1 MQDDCFL
8 QVPTHVKYQK
18 IIEADLMVT
27 KLFAHDIDDKGKH
40 GSLTN
45 VISVWNSMVGSGLL
59 TIPWAFS

>member
-1 MQDDCFL
+1 
-8 QVPTHVKYQK
+8 
-18 IIEADLMVT
+18 MVT

-59 TIPWAFS
+59 TIPWAFN